1 MKNYSLLIM
10 GGSND
15 DEDVD
20 DEHAGGG
27 WSPPEV
33 ILATFPP
40 SDLFR
45 RQPSDS
51 LFRCSVFLRRL
62 LAKLLG
68 GLFFGR
74 SHEGGE
80 RVPHAARESGRVG
93 PPNSLLGLPF
103 SRILGSYVLFFMDHL
118 IPNKWGN
125 CELAP
130 KIIIKHKY
138 NPYMMQISWNI
149 K

>member
-10 GGSND
+10 GGSNG

-33 ILATFPP
+33 IPAAFPP
-40 SDLFR
+40 SDLLR

-62 LAKLLG
+62 LS
-68 GLFFGR
+68 R
-74 SHEGGE
+74 N
-80 RVPHAARESGRVG
+80 ARG
-93 PPNSLLGLPF
+93 PFL
-103 SRILGSYVLFFMDHL
+103 
-118 IPNKWGN
+118 
-125 CELAP
+125 
-130 KIIIKHKY
+130 
-138 NPYMMQISWNI
+138 
-149 K
+149 